1 MYVTQNFIGGVM
13 LVDELIEM
21 LKVDPSLLDTVMQR
35 LWSIGAEVCREI
47 DDGLESL
54 QTDLETASD

>member
-1 MYVTQNFIGGVM
+1 M
-13 LVDELIEM
+13 DDLIEM
-21 LKVDPSLLDTVMQR
+21 LKLDPSLIDTVMQR
-35 LWSIGAEVCREI
+35 IWSIGAEVCRDI